1 MQVRIKKIRLTP
13 RQTGE
18 IAVVVLSV
26 LLFAW
31 SAYLSF
37 FSVPD
42 EEHELLK
49 VLIQKKTQTVV
60 AQIDTKVLRSDDWK
74 RLLPMPVSDTEEV
87 DAGRANP
94 FLPPADEVLGE
105 GGENR

>member
-1 MQVRIKKIRLTP
+1 MQVRIKKIRLTA

-31 SAYLSF
+31 SAYLLF

-60 AQIDTKVLRSDDWK
+60 AQIDTKILQSDDWK
-74 RLLPMPVSDTEEV
+74 QLLQMSVSDAEEV
-87 DAGRANP
+87 ETGRANP
-94 FLPPADEVLGE
+94 FLPPADESLGE